1 MNRIRII
8 FPCSCNLSP
17 SSNNPEM
24 QPCVLTTLRISSLA
38 AAHIFNCLA
47 SFNIIFWRNVTL
59 VGCDLS
65 IIDWAL
71 LTMDNIDW
79 KIVEIIKPVMTWTT
93 SASETPSPEQ
103 LQTNTRYETEPK
115 EFWENL
121 QYYKVKWFF
130 WYLLMYASVYIRP
143 KFDELPTFVLQNL
156 LIVEICAIFL
166 GQLWC
171 EGFAVDRF
179 APLWIDR
186 IKFENLAKAISV
198 RSVKIIWHW
207 RWNGASR
214 KRQGV
219 NVRWWEIVWNVKY
232 LGAKLCP
239 CWWW

>member
-1 MNRIRII
+1 MNRIWII
-8 FPCSCNLSP
+8 LPCSCNLSP

-24 QPCVLTTLRISSLA
+24 QLCVLTTLRISSLA

-47 SFNIIFWRNVTL
+47 SFNIIFWRIVTS

-130 WYLLMYASVYIRP
+130 LVFINVCLCLHTTQIWWVA
-143 KFDELPTFVLQNL
+143 N
-156 LIVEICAIFL
+156 ICSPEPF
-166 GQLWC
+166 
-171 EGFAVDRF
+171 
-179 APLWIDR
+179 
-186 IKFENLAKAISV
+186 N
-198 RSVKIIWHW
+198 
-207 RWNGASR
+207 RWN
-214 KRQGV
+214 
-219 NVRWWEIVWNVKY
+219 
-232 LGAKLCP
+232 LCNFFGSTLMWRF
-239 CWWW
+239 CCG